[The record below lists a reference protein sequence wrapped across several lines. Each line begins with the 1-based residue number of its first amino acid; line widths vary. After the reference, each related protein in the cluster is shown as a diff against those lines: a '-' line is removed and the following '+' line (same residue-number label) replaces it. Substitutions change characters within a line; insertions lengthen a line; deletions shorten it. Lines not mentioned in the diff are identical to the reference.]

1 MGNEIEV
8 TIEIPM
14 ASDPVKYE
22 VDDVTG
28 QLYLDRFLDTAMY
41 YPTNYGF
48 IPATLAPDGDPIDV
62 LVISPHPLLSGCIAR
77 CRPIGVLRMYDEDG
91 EDNKILA
98 VPNDPLYK
106 DYADIEDAPPRLL
119 NQIRHFF
126 EHYKDLDENKWVDV
140 IGWECASKARKII
153 KQYSK

>member
-1 MGNEIEV
+1 MERIIEV

-28 QLYLDRFLDTAMY
+28 QLYLDRFLDVAMY

-48 IPATLAPDGDPIDV
+48 IPDTLAPDGDPIDV
-62 LVISPHPLLSGCIAR
+62 LVISPYPLISGAIAR
-77 CRPIGVLRMYDEDG
+77 CRPMGVLRMHDEDG

-98 VPNDPLYK
+98 VPTDNMYLSWN
-106 DYADIEDAPPRLL
+106 DIEDVPRRTLS
-119 NQIRHFF
+119 QIRHFF
-126 EHYKDLDENKWVDV
+126 EHYKDLDADRWVNV
-140 IGWECASKARKII
+140 IGWECATKARKII
-153 KQYSK
+153 EKYSK